1 MIKSLFFLAGETP
14 GRAGWA
20 ETPRTDRG
28 GGGDNVSDTPTPFGS
43 KRRSRWDETPASQR
57 MGGTTPNV
65 STTPSFGTP
74 AMGGVTPNFG
84 GPTPAGANTHTVL

>member
-1 MIKSLFFLAGETP
+1 MVFVFLTGETP

-28 GGGDNVSDTPTPFGS
+28 GAGDSVSDTPTPFG

-57 MGGTTPNV
+57 AGGATPSIN
-65 STTPSFGTP
+65 STPSFTP
-74 AMGGVTPNFG
+74 KLGAATPNFG
-84 GPTPAGANTHTVL
+84 APTPAGELILNA